1 MHYYQTSIII
11 MTMKRNTETTLIARA
26 FRNWS
31 CTYLLKNREMSPHSH
46 RAYVEALTLFFI
58 FLMEERDIKPQNLSA
73 RCFEVS
79 VIESW
84 IQWLKETRKCSSAS
98 CNHRLSCLRSFLGFL
113 SSQEPQFMDFYLQAR
128 NIKPLRVPKKA
139 HEEISQDAIQS
150 FFKAIDQTSKTGR
163 RDYAFF
169 YLLYSIAARVDEI
182 LSLRVK
188 DLFFENGSVGYVII
202 NGKGSKRRTP
212 PILKA
217 VGKVLQAYIKMFHG
231 VNPNPDSWLFPSSH
245 SSLNGDKLSQS
256 AIDKRIK
263 LYSHEAHKTD
273 SSLPENMHC
282 HQLRHARASHW
293 LEQGLDIVAIQ
304 RLMGHADINTTSQ
317 YIFISTGQK
326 HKVLARLEDPTIT
339 GVSKKW
345 KHPRIVNGLLEY
357 LGLEGKVPNK

>member
-58 FLMEERDIKPQNLSA
+58 FLMEEREIKPQNLSA

-113 SSQEPQFMDFYLQAR
+113 SSQEPQFMEFYLQAR

-150 FFKAIDQTSKTGR
+150 FF
-163 RDYAFF
+163 
-169 YLLYSIAARVDEI
+169 
-182 LSLRVK
+182 
-188 DLFFENGSVGYVII
+188 
-202 NGKGSKRRTP
+202 
-212 PILKA
+212 
-217 VGKVLQAYIKMFHG
+217 
-231 VNPNPDSWLFPSSH
+231 
-245 SSLNGDKLSQS
+245 
-256 AIDKRIK
+256 
-263 LYSHEAHKTD
+263 
-273 SSLPENMHC
+273 
-282 HQLRHARASHW
+282 
-293 LEQGLDIVAIQ
+293 
-304 RLMGHADINTTSQ
+304 
-317 YIFISTGQK
+317 
-326 HKVLARLEDPTIT
+326 
-339 GVSKKW
+339 
-345 KHPRIVNGLLEY
+345 
-357 LGLEGKVPNK
+357 